1 MAAQRSKRPR
11 HHLTVVCKA
20 SLGTSIALLSLY
32 PIGQSTHRPVQI
44 PGEGNHVMPG
54 WEECHRMCGRLYLT
68 AHNEFNGKSEW
79 YWTVKKKKS
88 FELVVHGA
96 YL

>member
-1 MAAQRSKRPR
+1 
-11 HHLTVVCKA
+11 
-20 SLGTSIALLSLY
+20 
-32 PIGQSTHRPVQI
+32 
-44 PGEGNHVMPG
+44 MPG

-79 YWTVKKKKS
+79 YWTVKKKKKS